1 MKKLIKS
8 ISYILLIFLFSLT
21 VAFSHHSKNGKGI
34 EKKFNIGTEKKDIQN
49 KYCTTKVSP
58 KKKSVSGTAGPPK
71 EEDIKNLEFT
81 TNTWIIKNY
90 HDPKSIPLDK
100 VIRIKELENQPS
112 TQWRFNAESSIRDIL
127 KAHCIHRKGEPISKS
142 LDTNILRQIKEFNG
156 LSGNKITQEIYDNG
170 IKIPEELVGKLVYHT
185 PDYLI
190 EQTEAE
196 KADKEAK
203 RKNEAAKAE
212 ENKWVSENKPGI
224 VELAE
229 KKLTEQKD
237 IILNLQNK
245 FTGINKDISKL
256 ANDYN
261 KIEKSIKK
269 FFEIGSIQNKSDKNV
284 SEMYEKLFDLKE
296 EHFPE
301 SPVIKKLQADV
312 KKTRKKI
319 EDLSSSNDYINIAN
333 RLKSIQQTN
342 SKKRLQAYKKNIDS
356 PNIDTK
362 SIEIEL
368 GQIKKET
375 DEYSKII
382 LSIEQLRTDVI
393 KLDRSVGSGFN
404 YFNFA
409 LYLLG
414 FALIVAIGAYVYFQQ
429 RKISSL
435 SSATDSAGRK
445 FSELEGQLKSTSE
458 RLQSVASSSRSSAD
472 QSKSTTKTTQRPQ
485 TPEEIIA
492 NKYDDLISDYK
503 DAIDDFSKVV
513 TFKQKWNGLALS
525 RKERQDGT
533 KTILINSPRAFE
545 KSEIW
550 CLNFDNKFFAFPG
563 STVKSNM
570 AAYMNL
576 DFEKA
581 QRDFKGV
588 FSITSGSNYAA
599 EPSVLRRGGA
609 GFVVERPGKLIFPQ

>member
-256 ANDYN
+256 VNDYN

-362 SIEIEL
+362 SLEIEL

>member
-21 VAFSHHSKNGKGI
+21 VAFSHHSKNGKEI

-362 SIEIEL
+362 SLEIEL

>member
-1 MKKLIKS
+1 MKKFVNAFCN
-8 ISYILLIFLFSLT
+8 ILLFFLFLSSE
-21 VAFSHHSKNGKGI
+21 VFSHHSKNGESTEKKLSIGI
-34 EKKFNIGTEKKDIQN
+34 EKKDVQIKF
-49 KYCTTKVSP
+49 CTTKVT
-58 KKKSVSGTAGPPK
+58 KKKPVTGTAGPPK
-71 EEDIKNLEFT
+71 EEDVKNLEFST
-81 TNTWIIKNY
+81 ETWIIKNY
-90 HDPKSIPLDK
+90 HDPKSISLNNI
-100 VIRIKELENQPS
+100 IRIKKLKNQPS
-112 TQWRFNAESSIRDIL
+112 TQWRFNGESSLKDIL

-142 LDTNILRQIKEFNG
+142 LDTNILKQIKEFNG
-156 LSGNKITQEIYDNG
+156 LTSNKITQEIYDNG

-190 EQTEAE
+190 QQTKEE

-203 RKNEAAKAE
+203 RKNKAAKAE
-212 ENKWVSENKPGI
+212 EDKWVSENKPEI
-224 VELAE
+224 VDLAE

-237 IILNLQNK
+237 IIISVTGK
-245 FTGINKDISKL
+245 FEDVNKDISKL
-256 ANDYN
+256 SNNY
-261 KIEKSIKK
+261 KRIEKSIKK

-284 SEMYEKLFDLKE
+284 SEMYEELFDLKE

-301 SPVIKKLQADV
+301 SPVIEKLQNDIQ
-312 KKTRKKI
+312 KTRKKI
-319 EDLSSSNDYINIAN
+319 EGLNLSNDYVNIAN

-342 SKKRLQAYKKNIDS
+342 SKKRLLGYKKNIDS
-356 PNIDTK
+356 PNVDTR
-362 SIEIEL
+362 SIEKKLE
-368 GQIKKET
+368 QIKQET

-382 LSIEQLRTDVI
+382 LNIEELRSDVI
-393 KLDRSVGSGFN
+393 ELDRNVGSGFN
-404 YFNFA
+404 YLNLA
-409 LYLLG
+409 LYILG
-414 FALIVAIGAYVYFQQ
+414 IALIVAIGAYVYFQQ

-458 RLQSVASSSRSSAD
+458 RLQSVASSSRSSND
-472 QSKSTTKTTQRPQ
+472 QSNSPAKATQKPQ

-492 NKYDDLISDYK
+492 NKYDELISDYK
-503 DAIDDFSKVV
+503 DAIDDFSKVI

-533 KTILINSPRAFE
+533 KTILINSSRAFE

-588 FSITSGSNYAA
+588 FSITSGSSYSA

-609 GFVVERPGKLIFPQ
+609 GFVVERSGKLTFPQ